1 MILQS
6 NSWAYYL
13 EKTLILKDTNTP
25 MFITSPFIIAKAWKQ
40 SKCPSTDDWL
50 KKMWCIYTIEYHS
63 SIKNEILPFS
73 AMWMGMENNIFSK
86 SKTNIIRYQ
95 LYVESKK

>member
-25 MFITSPFIIAKAWKQ
+25 MFIASPFIIAKAWKQ
-40 SKCPSTDDWL
+40 SKCPLTDDWL

-73 AMWMGMENNIFSK
+73 ALWMGIENNIFSK
-86 SKTNIIRYQ
+86 SKTNIIRYH
-95 LYVESKK
+95 LYMESKK